1 VEQAYPYTRQY
12 AYQYSFVSYGKERI
26 EKIATFASAPEINA
40 FSFVFGDLLADGT
53 TDTYANSNNGDMPRV
68 IATIICIIKQFL
80 DEHPDTTV
88 FFIGSTSNRTLLYRR
103 LLKTNYSIFNKEFII
118 NALIQAKNRLLQ
130 VPFDPFSNAEYL
142 GFFIKKIN

>member
-1 VEQAYPYTRQY
+1 MSKAYPYIRQY
-12 AYQYSFVSYGKERI
+12 AYQYKFVSYGKERI

-40 FSFVFGDLLADGT
+40 FSFVFGDMLNDGT
-53 TDTYANSNNGDMPRV
+53 VDTFINSNNGDMPKV

-80 DEHPDTTV
+80 DEHPDATV
-88 FFIGSTSNRTLLYRR
+88 FFVGSTSNRTILYRR
-103 LLKTNYSIFNKEFII
+103 LLGTNHSRFNKKFII
-118 NALIQAKNRLLQ
+118 NALIQVKNGLLQ